1 MIVVVVVVAVVVV
14 VVKVRISETKK
25 HYSALAIYCAKIR
38 SSKVVRQIP
47 ETGAAEAVTSTVE
60 GGSGQERARPREP
73 AEQ

>member
-1 MIVVVVVVAVVVV
+1 M
-14 VVKVRISETKK
+14 RISEQET
-25 HYSALAIYCAKIR
+25 HCSALAIYCAKIR

-47 ETGAAEAVTSTVE
+47 ETGAAEAVTSTVD